1 MRKQVT
7 FYMDDKD
14 YSLFQ
19 KKYPQVAS
27 QFLRRCVIR
36 SIKDSNFFQQVFFE
50 TSDSLDDCNSYTFV
64 L

>member
-14 YSLFQ
+14 YTLFQ

-27 QFLRRCVIR
+27 QFLRRCI
-36 SIKDSNFFQQVFFE
+36 IQALKDVSFFQKVFFE
-50 TSDSLDDCNSYTFV
+50 TPDFLDTEN
-64 L
+64 